1 MRNYDSWNRYLDNKG
16 NPLHGC
22 VQFMVK
28 DGNTVAP
35 IYNSDGTPLSNPIL
49 TDIYGRTQYQV
60 FVDVDVVAYFYSYIG
75 NGVWNTQLDIDTSDI
90 SKWSLQYTIE
100 NQNSMSR
107 VIDSTGTTCVPT
119 IEALRNLN
127 VEDVPLVNGM
137 KVITLLGYYNQ
148 GDKEPINYYWDAESS
163 EPDDDGS
170 VIKYEGEITGR
181 WIMVQPTE
189 HCDTRHFGVFPANSY
204 NTGDQ
209 TYGIIKC
216 FEYCNKKSIKPF
228 FNGSEDYR
236 WFKFT
241 NLNVHSE
248 FIDISEG
255 TRFYDLGNNTI
266 EGEWNGTPNF
276 VQHNTNVIAKNVK
289 TSWGAKSYTGYKNV
303 VLDVYTDQ
311 TNWQDAHIDVQYS
324 PCYGYNFTH
333 CSFEDNGNIGS
344 DNVNGINNTFNNC
357 KLNERM
363 FILSGDYTVSLV
375 NLCVNCQID
384 PDDFRNSM
392 WLYKQI
398 RCTSDGNHFFD
409 YRDFP
414 NVGKPY
420 ENYVGNK
427 LTGDTIYVSNLKNL
441 VANKVR
447 ITKLPNQTTIMFD
460 NCIGWY
466 EIPANMAVVV
476 KDSNVKL
483 SLGSKDSISATNST
497 IDLVELPTDFANALT
512 ANFKDCS
519 ISGVIGVYD
528 SFGANNC
535 TLTAPVDAT
544 NGYFYSTSI
553 TSPIAVGYT
562 DIKDCNIG
570 NLFAIYGV
578 VGDTINVPNY
588 QDDMTIQGY
597 LPCNR
602 FVGGNIK
609 DNFVSGQII
618 LGITD
623 PNNGHYAA
631 NWLARNLNIIGNTG
645 LSANPIAINRGYC
658 TVYENFNTYIYK
670 NNTGNFP
677 GHNSTTLHY
686 NSTNYKPYGDT
697 YTHYFAYFGKIDN
710 WVEPHTG
717 DTGHTDP
724 NVYMC
729 TFNAFSV
736 GTKFTRFKMNTY
748 IGGTQYEPQINP
760 KKMTYLFFGT
770 TTVLDTVER
779 SKQEYDD
786 EAGTQSPWP
795 RDLTFVDGFTWKI
808 TKWEGFM
815 GSSGGFGT
823 THWST
828 LGPFEFDAEPVTPWY
843 PGLN

>member
-35 IYNSDGTPLSNPIL
+35 IFNSDGTPLSNPIL

-75 NGVWNTQLDIDTSDI
+75 NGIWNTQLDIDTSDQ

-148 GDKEPINYYWDAESS
+148 GDKEPINYYWDGTST

-181 WIMVQPTE
+181 WLMIQPTE

-204 NTGDQ
+204 NTSDQ

-216 FEYCNKKSIKPF
+216 FEYCNKKSIRPF

-248 FIDISEG
+248 FIDVSEG

-303 VLDVYTDQ
+303 ILDVYTSQ

-333 CSFEDNGNIGS
+333 CSFEENGNIGS
-344 DNVNGINNTFNNC
+344 DNVNGINNTFTNC

-363 FILSGDYTVSLV
+363 FILDGDYTVSLV
-375 NLCVNCQID
+375 NLCTNCQYD
-384 PDDFRNSM
+384 MDDFRNSM

-398 RCTSDGNHFFD
+398 RCTSDSNPFFD
-409 YRDFP
+409 YRDMP

-420 ENYVGNK
+420 DNFLGNK
-427 LTGDTIYVSNLKNL
+427 LLGESIEVSNLKNAL
-441 VANKVR
+441 ATKVN
-447 ITKLPNQTTIMFD
+447 ITKLANQTTIIFED
-460 NCIGWY
+460 CTGWY
-466 EIPANMAVVV
+466 EIPSNMTVVIKDSDVKLTLGSNVVV
-476 KDSNVKL
+476 
-483 SLGSKDSISATNST
+483 SARNST
-497 IDLVELPTDFANALT
+497 IEYESGPSVFANALNVT
-512 ANFKDCS
+512 AINSTLVGAIFVCNNFNVRDC
-519 ISGVIGVYD
+519 IL
-528 SFGANNC
+528 N
-535 TLTAPVDAT
+535 APVDT
-544 NGYFYSTSI
+544 TYGYFYNTTISQDISC
-553 TSPIAVGYT
+553 GYA
-562 DIKDCNIG
+562 DIQGCNIG
-570 NLFAIYGV
+570 STFILYGV
-578 VGDTINVPNY
+578 EGDVMQIPNTQRDGTIA
-588 QDDMTIQGY
+588 GY
-597 LPCNR
+597 YTNTR
-602 FVGGNIK
+602 YINGNIK
-609 DNFVSGQII
+609 DNFVSGQIV

-623 PNNGHYAA
+623 LNNLHYTN
-631 NWLARNLNIIGNTG
+631 NWLARGLTITDNTG
-645 LSANPIAINRGYC
+645 LSANPITINRGYS
-658 TVYENFNTYIYK
+658 TLFDEYNQYVYK
-670 NNTGNFP
+670 NNTGTMAMSSTVIATVYQGTNNWPATQYSGFITGYANNSVYAYTYRDANDP
-677 GHNSTTLHY
+677 NKYADAYAFQAKLFSIGTINVRATLITSVAPNSTTLTPWKRF
-686 NSTNYKPYGDT
+686 NCST
-697 YTHYFAYFGKIDN
+697 
-710 WVEPHTG
+710 
-717 DTGHTDP
+717 
-724 NVYMC
+724 
-729 TFNAFSV
+729 
-736 GTKFTRFKMNTY
+736 
-748 IGGTQYEPQINP
+748 IGGNTISVDSIRADQQQTDIMIKLNSGVFDWGVKVGCVAAGYVGEAIGAYVTIYDITITQ
-760 KKMTYLFFGT
+760 
-770 TTVLDTVER
+770 
-779 SKQEYDD
+779 
-786 EAGTQSPWP
+786 A
-795 RDLTFVDGFTWKI
+795 
-808 TKWEGFM
+808 
-815 GSSGGFGT
+815 
-823 THWST
+823 
-828 LGPFEFDAEPVTPWY
+828 
-843 PGLN
+843 